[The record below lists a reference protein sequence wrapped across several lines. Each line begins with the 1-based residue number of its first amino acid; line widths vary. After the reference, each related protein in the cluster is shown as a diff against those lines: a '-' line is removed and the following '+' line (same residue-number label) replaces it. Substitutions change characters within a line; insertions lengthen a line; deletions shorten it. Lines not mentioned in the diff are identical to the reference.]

1 MENELFLDLD
11 EDDDYDDDVLDIIDL
26 FFHQMA
32 SKIFYYYVPEP
43 AAEPFMDKF
52 RDSIS
57 EISRN
62 VKDSKAIKVRA
73 TFLIDKECNQDVF
86 NNILLEI
93 DLAFNNEYDRH
104 HMVDFDNGEIKR
116 QLAMLVEE
124 ETIHILIYQEKE
136 GVKTE
141 VFSLSYLYNKNKVG
155 SISID
160 KVLFKDYR
168 WIILSFTEYFCEYS
182 PCVLDALFDELA
194 KD

>member
-62 VKDSKAIKVRA
+62 VKDSKAIKVKA
-73 TFLIDKECNQDVF
+73 TFLIDKEFNQDVF
-86 NNILLEI
+86 NNVLLEI
-93 DLAFNNEYDRH
+93 DLAFNNKYDRH

-141 VFSLSYLYNKNKVG
+141 VFSLSYLYNKNEVG

-160 KVLFKDYR
+160 KALFKDYR
-168 WIILSFTEYFCEYS
+168 WIILSFTEYLCENS
-182 PCVLDALFDELA
+182 PRLLDALFDELA

>member
-11 EDDDYDDDVLDIIDL
+11 EDDDDDDVLDIIDL

-32 SKIFYYYVPEP
+32 SKIFYYYVPAP

-57 EISRN
+57 DISRN

-73 TFLIDKECNQDVF
+73 TFLINEEFNQDVF
-86 NNILLEI
+86 NNVLLEI
-93 DLAFNNEYDRH
+93 DLAFNNEHDRH

-141 VFSLSYLYNKNKVG
+141 VFSLSYLYNKNEVG

-160 KVLFKDYR
+160 KALFKDYR
-168 WIILSFTEYFCEYS
+168 WIILSFTEYLCEYS
-182 PCVLDALFDELA
+182 PRLLDALFDELA

>member
-57 EISRN
+57 GISRN

-73 TFLIDKECNQDVF
+73 TFLIDEEFNQDVF
-86 NNILLEI
+86 NNVLLEI
-93 DLAFNNEYDRH
+93 DLAFNNKYDRH

-141 VFSLSYLYNKNKVG
+141 VFSLSYLYNKNEVG
-155 SISID
+155 SISVD
-160 KVLFKDYR
+160 KALFKDYR
-168 WIILSFTEYFCEYS
+168 WIILSFTEYLCEYS
-182 PCVLDALFDELA
+182 PRLLDALFDELA

>member
-73 TFLIDKECNQDVF
+73 TFLIDEEFNQDVF
-86 NNILLEI
+86 NNVLLEI
-93 DLAFNNEYDRH
+93 DLAFNNKYDRH

-141 VFSLSYLYNKNKVG
+141 VFSLSYLYNKNEVG

-160 KVLFKDYR
+160 KALFKDYR
-168 WIILSFTEYFCEYS
+168 WIILSFTEYLCENS
-182 PCVLDALFDELA
+182 PRLLDALFDELA